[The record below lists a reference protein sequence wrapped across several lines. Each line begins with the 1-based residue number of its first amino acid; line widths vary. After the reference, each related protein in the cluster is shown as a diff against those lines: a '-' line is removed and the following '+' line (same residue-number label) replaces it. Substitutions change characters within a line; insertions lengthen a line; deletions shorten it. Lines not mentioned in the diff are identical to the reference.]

1 MQITLYLRTY
11 PVVGSPITL
20 SFAPDVAGQ
29 RHTFTADGREYE
41 AEHRGVRVVVPDD
54 AKVDL
59 LGRVLVW
66 NGDEG
71 TVKLTARQVY
81 DLAKSRASG
90 FRNLR

>member
-11 PVVGSPITL
+11 PVADAPIAL
-20 SFAPDVAGQ
+20 SFTPSIAGQ
-29 RHTFTADGREYE
+29 RHTFTASGREYE
-41 AEHRGVRVVVPDD
+41 AEHRKVRVFVPDD

-81 DLAKSRASG
+81 DLAKSHASG
-90 FRNLR
+90 FRKLR